1 MIRIVSGR
9 LLFTIGSLLPPA
21 HCIVKPIGLF
31 SKWYRQLCGRLILE
45 KCGNNVN
52 IYPRSQFSSQV
63 ELGDNSDIGSHC
75 RLNGKVVI
83 GENVIMGPEVVVFTS
98 NHNINRTDIPIK
110 YQGNTPMEPVYIND
124 DVWIGSRAIILPG
137 VSVGKG
143 AVVAAGA
150 VVTQNVP
157 DFAIV
162 GGNPAKVL
170 KVRG

>member
-1 MIRIVSGR
+1 
-9 LLFTIGSLLPPA
+9 
-21 HCIVKPIGLF
+21 
-31 SKWYRQLCGRLILE
+31 
-45 KCGNNVN
+45 
-52 IYPRSQFSSQV
+52 
-63 ELGDNSDIGSHC
+63 
-75 RLNGKVVI
+75 
-83 GENVIMGPEVVVFTS
+83 MGPEVVVFTS